1 MDDAELLC
9 QQRALKAFGLDET
22 VWSVNVQSKS
32 RPAAFPGLATDH
44 SIIVVAHSREL
55 ANLQAYSAVLPPHG
69 RLLALELPHGSFI
82 PKYFTAMTYN
92 QNQVSTQIDYKALKE
107 LASAYCPRVI
117 SASAPSSSQLIDYEA
132 IRSISHSIEAY
143 LIADITEIS
152 GLIAADCIPSPFEHS
167 DIVITG
173 TQGSLRG
180 PCGALLFSR
189 KAVQVPRVDQKG
201 PEEVWSLDSAIN
213 ASVFPRHQGGP
224 HNHAIMAI
232 AVAMEQIQT
241 RCGKEYQKLVLANAA
256 ALVSQ
261 LLSVGYNILG
271 NGTQTHQLAV
281 KLNDVDPAFAKE
293 VLNIVGVATELAT
306 LTGELRLGTLAMTT
320 RGLLP
325 ADFQRVAEIIHR
337 ALSITK
343 YLATTINAQMTA
355 DSGKA
360 SSTVCLGALQEAIR
374 RGVCRSEIL
383 KLKRE
388 VEGWMDTF
396 SVPWEE
402 GT

>member
-1 MDDAELLC
+1 LVGKC
-9 QQRALKAFGLDET
+9 SKYI
-22 VWSVNVQSKS
+22 SVSGPS
-32 RPAAFPGLATDH
+32 GLATD
-44 SIIVVAHSREL
+44 SSMVVVAHSREL
-55 ANLQAYSAVLPPHG
+55 AHLQAYSAVLSSHG

-92 QNQVSTQIDYKALKE
+92 QYQVSPQIDYKALRE
-107 LASAYCPRVI
+107 LAGAYRPRII
-117 SASAPSSSQLIDYEA
+117 SASAPSSGKLIDYKA
-132 IRSISHSIEAY
+132 IRSISHSIDAY

-152 GLIAADCIPSPFEHS
+152 GLVAAGCIPSPFEHS

-189 KAVQVPRVDQKG
+189 KAVQVQRAVQNGK
-201 PEEVWSLDSAIN
+201 EEVWNLDKAIN

-224 HNHAIMAI
+224 HNHAIMAV

-241 RCGKEYQKLVLANAA
+241 RCVKEYQELVLANAA
-256 ALVSQ
+256 VLASQ
-261 LLSVGYNILG
+261 LLGLGYNVLG
-271 NGTQTHQLAV
+271 NGTQSHQLAV

-293 VLNIVGVATELAT
+293 VLDRVGVAIELVT
-306 LTGELRLGTLAMTT
+306 LTGELHLGALAMTS

-325 ADFQRVAEIIHR
+325 ADFRRMAEIIHR
-337 ALSITK
+337 GLTITK
-343 YLATTINAQMTA
+343 YLAMTIDAQMTA
-355 DSGKA
+355 DDSKA
-360 SSTVCLGALQEAIR
+360 SSTVRLGAFQKAIR
-374 RGVCRSEIL
+374 RGVCGSEIL
-383 KLKRE
+383 KLRRE
-388 VEGWMDTF
+388 VEGWMDTC